1 MKNKNKGDG
10 IVDIMSHLH
19 QFVPASEH
27 TKRVT
32 IKSTGEEVDVHQATF
47 HKILIGGDQLTAARA
62 RGAKKMR
69 VNSVSGLRDLSLV
82 QKTGILSS
90 ICFRLCPFPPNFV
103 CVCAC
108 IHPQNIL
115 SSGSTS

>member
-1 MKNKNKGDG
+1 MKNENKGDG

-19 QFVPASEH
+19 QYVPAIEH

-69 VNSVSGLRDLSLV
+69 ANSVSPLTRLEGLIPCAEDWHTKLNLLQVVPLPSHFFL
-82 QKTGILSS
+82 
-90 ICFRLCPFPPNFV
+90 CF
-103 CVCAC
+103 AC
-108 IHPQNIL
+108 IHPQNIFVL
-115 SSGSTS
+115 